1 MVNYRR
7 IVANK
12 QNRGVADVAPG
23 SRAPNDGPPTP
34 AAKGGRMLWVMMPPV
49 HPFRSYPQEPSE
61 PYGPGR
67 LWINFSP
74 HSENDPNP
82 YSEQFRSV
90 NERRVESRKIHCGID
105 SWGLRV

>member
-23 SRAPNDGPPTP
+23 SRAPTDGPPTP
-34 AAKGGRMLWVMMPPV
+34 AAKGGSIFWVMMPPV
-49 HPFRSYPQEPSE
+49 PPFRSYPQEPSE

-67 LWINFSP
+67 FGSISTLTVKMIQTLIRSSF
-74 HSENDPNP
+74 
-82 YSEQFRSV
+82 SV
-90 NERRVESRKIHCGID
+90 NEILVESRKIHCGIE
-105 SWGLRV
+105 SWVLRV